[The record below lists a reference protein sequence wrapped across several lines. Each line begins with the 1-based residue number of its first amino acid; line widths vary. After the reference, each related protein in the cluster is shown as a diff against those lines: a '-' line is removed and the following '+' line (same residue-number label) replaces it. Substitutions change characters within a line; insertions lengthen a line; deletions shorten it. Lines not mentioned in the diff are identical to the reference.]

1 MPRIQP
7 LAPEVVN
14 QIAAGEV
21 IERPA
26 SVAKELL
33 ENSLDALATRI
44 EVDVAAGG
52 TELIRVTDDGEGV
65 PEEDLPLALT
75 QHATSKLRAPADLFT
90 VATMGFRGEALAS
103 IASVSRFRFRSR
115 PEGQE
120 LAAEI
125 ASEGGV
131 LAPVTPRGGAVGT
144 TAEVRD
150 LFFNV
155 PARRKFLKT
164 QATEFGHLAEQFTRV
179 ALANP
184 RLHAVLRH
192 NGKTVYDLP
201 PAADLRD
208 RLSTFFGAKIAERLI
223 PIRSESDAARLWGFA
238 GHPGDAKGSRKGQY
252 LFLNGRWITDRS
264 LQHALGEAYRG
275 LVMIGR
281 HPISFLFLETA
292 PDAADVNVHPTKSEV
307 RFRDGAGLY
316 RQLLGTL
323 RTEFLKRDFEQRFHL
338 PGDPAK
344 QPDAPATLP
353 EQQAELAD
361 GFADWAR
368 AALMRAENEPVPAP
382 SASPSPGSPSPLGG
396 APPEIPPEPS
406 RAPPS
411 GDGEPGRAKERGDA
425 PAITRAMQVLD
436 TYLVL
441 ETDAGLQ
448 VIDQHALHERVM
460 YETLRRRVLG
470 EGVEIQRLLVPE
482 SVDLDAKRHAAV
494 LEHAAVLGEL
504 GFEVEDFGG
513 TTVLLNGFPLLLRR
527 ADPVAVLADAADAL
541 AESPKAPDRRDL
553 LDSLLHMMSCKAAV
567 KAGQRLSP
575 EEIDALLTARHL
587 VDDAHHCPHGRPTAL
602 TLSRDDLDRQFGRMG

>member
-33 ENSLDALATRI
+33 ENSLDALATRV

-52 TELIRVTDDGEGV
+52 TELIRVADDGEGV

-131 LAPVTPRGGAVGT
+131 LTPATPRGGAVGT

-208 RLSTFFGAKIAERLI
+208 RLSTFFGAKIADRLI
-223 PIRSESDAARLWGFA
+223 PVRSESDAARLWGFA

-292 PDAADVNVHPTKSEV
+292 PDAADVNVHPTKCEV

-344 QPDAPATLP
+344 PKEAPATLP

-368 AALMRAENEPVPAP
+368 AALMRARDEPVPEVEPAP
-382 SASPSPGSPSPLGG
+382 DIAAKPQAEVPPEERSEP
-396 APPEIPPEPS
+396 APPPLAVS
-406 RAPPS
+406 RAPAQ
-411 GDGEPGRAKERGDA
+411 EPTV
-425 PAITRAMQVLD
+425 TRAMQVLD

-470 EGVEIQRLLVPE
+470 EGVEVQRLLVPE

-513 TTVLLNGFPLLLRR
+513 TTVLLNGFPILLKR
-527 ADPVAVLADAADAL
+527 ADPAAVLADAADAL
-541 AESPKAPDRRDL
+541 AESPKTPDRRDL

>member
-1 MPRIQP
+1 MPRIEP

-44 EVDVAAGG
+44 TLDAEAGG
-52 TELIRVTDDGEGV
+52 TELIRVVDDGEGV
-65 PEEDLPLALT
+65 AEDQLPLALT
-75 QHATSKLRAPADLFT
+75 QHATSKLRTPADLFT

-103 IASVSRFRFRSR
+103 IASVSRFRLRSR
-115 PEGQE
+115 PEGQPH
-120 LAAEI
+120 AAEMT
-125 ASEGGV
+125 AEGGV
-131 LAPVTPRGGAVGT
+131 LTGPSPAGGGFGT

-164 QATEFGHLAEQFTRV
+164 QATEFGHLAEQFVRV

-184 RLHAVLRH
+184 RLHATLRH
-192 NGKTVYDLP
+192 NGKVVHDLP
-201 PAADLRD
+201 PAADVRD
-208 RLSTFFGAKIAERLI
+208 RLAAFHGRDLAERLI
-223 PIRSESDAARLWGFA
+223 PVESASDAARLWGYA
-238 GHPGDAKGSRKGQY
+238 GHPGDSKGSRRGQY

-281 HPISFLFLETA
+281 HPVAFLFLETA

-316 RQLLGTL
+316 RQLLSTL
-323 RTEFLKRDFEQRFHL
+323 RTKFLTLNFEQKFRL
-338 PGDPAK
+338 PGAKSGDEPAK
-344 QPDAPATLP
+344 PTLSEP
-353 EQQAELAD
+353 QAELAD

-368 AALMRAENEPVPAP
+368 AALVRAEGEPVPELEEA
-382 SASPSPGSPSPLGG
+382 SAGIDPHAKPQATDDPEPPLAVSRKDSPHDPSPPPHAPVKPL
-396 APPEIPPEPS
+396 
-406 RAPPS
+406 
-411 GDGEPGRAKERGDA
+411 
-425 PAITRAMQVLD
+425 RAMQVLD
-436 TYLVL
+436 TYLVV
-441 ETDAGLQ
+441 ESDAGLQ

-482 SVDLDAKRHAAV
+482 SVELDARRHAAV
-494 LEHAAVLGEL
+494 LEHAATLAEL

-513 TTVLLNGFPLLLRR
+513 TTVLLSGFPVLMKR
-527 ADPVAVLADAADAL
+527 ADPVATLRDAAEALAD
-541 AESPKAPDRRDL
+541 SPKAPDRRDL

-567 KAGQRLSP
+567 KAGQRLGP
-575 EEIDALLTARHL
+575 DEVDALLTARHL

>member
-44 EVDVAAGG
+44 ELDVAAGG
-52 TELIRVTDDGEGV
+52 TELIRVSDDGEGV
-65 PEEDLPLALT
+65 PEEDLPLALA
-75 QHATSKLRAPADLFT
+75 QHATSKLRTPADLFT

-125 ASEGGV
+125 AAEGGT
-131 LAPVTPRGGAVGT
+131 LTPIAPRGGGFGT
-144 TAEVRD
+144 TVEVRD

-184 RLHAVLRH
+184 RLRCTLRH
-192 NGKTVYDLP
+192 NGKVIHDLP
-201 PAADLRD
+201 PASDVRD
-208 RLSTFFGAKIAERLI
+208 RLATFYGGELAGRLI
-223 PIRSESDAARLWGFA
+223 PVESASDAARLWGFA
-238 GHPGDAKGSRKGQY
+238 GHPGDSKGSRKGQY

-275 LVMIGR
+275 LVMVGR
-281 HPISFLFLETA
+281 HPVAFLFLETA

-316 RQLLGTL
+316 RQLLSTL
-323 RTEFLKRDFEQRFHL
+323 RTKFLSLNFEQKFHL
-338 PGDPAK
+338 PS
-344 QPDAPATLP
+344 PDAAAKPAL
-353 EQQAELAD
+353 EESQAELAD

-368 AALMRAENEPVPAP
+368 AALLKARDEPVPEP
-382 SASPSPGSPSPLGG
+382 EPDSPGDIDEPRDAEARPDPGVAGEASH
-396 APPEIPPEPS
+396 AKPP
-406 RAPPS
+406 AV
-411 GDGEPGRAKERGDA
+411 
-425 PAITRAMQVLD
+425 TRAMQVLD
-436 TYLVL
+436 TYLVV
-441 ETDAGLQ
+441 ESDAGLQ

-470 EGVEIQRLLVPE
+470 EGVEVQRLLVPE
-482 SVDLDAKRHAAV
+482 SVELDARRHAAV
-494 LEHAAVLGEL
+494 LEHVGILAEL

-513 TTVLLNGFPLLLRR
+513 TTVLLAGFPVLMRR
-527 ADPVAVLADAADAL
+527 ADPAAALRDAADAL
-541 AESPKAPDRRDL
+541 ADSPKSPDRRDL

-567 KAGQRLSP
+567 KAGQRLNHD
-575 EEIDALLTARHL
+575 EIDALLSARHL

>member
-33 ENSLDALATRI
+33 ENSLDALATRVTL
-44 EVDVAAGG
+44 EAEAGG

-75 QHATSKLRAPADLFT
+75 QHATSKLRTPADLFT

-115 PEGQE
+115 PEGQD

-125 ASEGGV
+125 AAEGGA
-131 LAPVTPRGGAVGT
+131 LTPVTPRGAGFGT
-144 TAEVRD
+144 TVEVRD

-164 QATEFGHLAEQFTRV
+164 QATEFGHLAEQFARV

-184 RLHAVLRH
+184 RLHATLRH
-192 NGKTVYDLP
+192 NGKAVHDLP
-201 PAADLRD
+201 PAADVRD
-208 RLSTFFGAKIAERLI
+208 RLAAFHGGALAGRLI
-223 PIRSESDAARLWGFA
+223 PVESASDAARLWGFA
-238 GHPGDAKGSRKGQY
+238 GHPGDAKGSRRGQY

-275 LVMIGR
+275 LVMVGR
-281 HPISFLFLETA
+281 HPVAFLFLETA

-316 RQLLGTL
+316 RQLLSTL
-323 RTEFLKRDFEQRFHL
+323 RTKFLSLNFEQKFHL
-338 PGDPAK
+338 PGR
-344 QPDAPATLP
+344 APAEAARASLP
-353 EQQAELAD
+353 EPQAELAD

-368 AALMRAENEPVPAP
+368 AALLKAEGEPVPEREEMPEVDPYAKPQAP
-382 SASPSPGSPSPLGG
+382 DDVEQPLAVSREDSPDRSTSAQTPVKPL
-396 APPEIPPEPS
+396 
-406 RAPPS
+406 
-411 GDGEPGRAKERGDA
+411 
-425 PAITRAMQVLD
+425 RAMQVLD
-436 TYLVL
+436 TYLVI

-460 YETLRRRVLG
+460 YEALRRRVLG

-482 SVDLDAKRHAAV
+482 SVELDARRHAAV
-494 LEHAAVLGEL
+494 LEHAGTLGEL

-513 TTVLLNGFPLLLRR
+513 TTVLLAGFPVLLRR
-527 ADPVAVLADAADAL
+527 ADPAAVLRDAADAL
-541 AESPKAPDRRDL
+541 ADSPKTPDRRDL
-553 LDSLLHMMSCKAAV
+553 LDALLHMMSCKAAV
-567 KAGQRLSP
+567 KAGQRLGP
-575 EEIDALLTARHL
+575 GEIDALLTARHL

>member
-1 MPRIQP
+1 MPRIEP

-44 EVDVAAGG
+44 TLEAEAGG
-52 TELIRVTDDGEGV
+52 TELIRVVDDGEGV
-65 PEEDLPLALT
+65 AEDQLPLALT
-75 QHATSKLRAPADLFT
+75 QHATSKLRTPADLFT

-103 IASVSRFRFRSR
+103 IASVSRFRLRSR
-115 PEGQE
+115 PEDQPH
-120 LAAEI
+120 AAEMT
-125 ASEGGV
+125 AEGGV
-131 LAPVTPRGGAVGT
+131 LTGPNPAGGGFGT

-164 QATEFGHLAEQFTRV
+164 QATEFGHLAEQFVRV

-184 RLHAVLRH
+184 RLHATLRH
-192 NGKTVYDLP
+192 NGKVVHDLP
-201 PAADLRD
+201 PANDVRD
-208 RLSTFFGAKIAERLI
+208 RLAAFHGRDLAERLI
-223 PIRSESDAARLWGFA
+223 PVESASDAARLWGFA
-238 GHPGDAKGSRKGQY
+238 GHPEDSKGSRRGQY

-281 HPISFLFLETA
+281 HPVAFLFLETA

-316 RQLLGTL
+316 RQLLSTL
-323 RTEFLKRDFEQRFHL
+323 RTKFLTLNFEQRFHL
-338 PGDPAK
+338 PGAK
-344 QPDAPATLP
+344 RDDDVPKPTLAEP
-353 EQQAELAD
+353 QAELAD

-368 AALMRAENEPVPAP
+368 AALMRAEGEPVPEPDPDFPAP
-382 SASPSPGSPSPLGG
+382 PGSPSPLGG
-396 APPEIPPEPS
+396 ASFERDE
-406 RAPPS
+406 REDAGAPPS
-411 GDGEPGRAKERGDA
+411 GDGELASPVK
-425 PAITRAMQVLD
+425 PLRAMQVLD
-436 TYLVL
+436 TYLVV
-441 ETDAGLQ
+441 ESDAGLQ

-482 SVDLDAKRHAAV
+482 SVELDARRHTAV
-494 LEHAAVLGEL
+494 LEHAGTLGEL

-513 TTVLLNGFPLLLRR
+513 TTVLLSGFPVLLRR
-527 ADPVAVLADAADAL
+527 ADPAAVLRDAADAL
-541 AESPKAPDRRDL
+541 ADSPKAPDRRDL

-567 KAGQRLSP
+567 KAGQRLDPS
-575 EEIDALLTARHL
+575 EVDALLTARHL

>member
-1 MPRIQP
+1 MPRIEP

-44 EVDVAAGG
+44 TLEAGAGG
-52 TELIRVTDDGEGV
+52 TELIRVVDDGEGV
-65 PEEDLPLALT
+65 AEDQLPLALT
-75 QHATSKLRAPADLFT
+75 QHATSKLRTPADLFT

-103 IASVSRFRFRSR
+103 IASVSRFKLKSR
-115 PEGQE
+115 PEDQDH
-120 LAAEI
+120 AAEI
-125 ASEGGV
+125 VAEGGV
-131 LAPVTPRGGAVGT
+131 ISGPRLAGGGFGT

-164 QATEFGHLAEQFTRV
+164 KATEFGHLVEQFTRV

-184 RLHAVLRH
+184 RLHATLRH
-192 NGKTVYDLP
+192 DGKVVHDLP
-201 PAADLRD
+201 PAADVRD
-208 RLSTFFGAKIAERLI
+208 RLAAFHGKALAERLI
-223 PIRSESDAARLWGFA
+223 PVESASDAARLWGFA
-238 GHPGDAKGSRKGQY
+238 GHPEDSKGSRRGQY

-281 HPISFLFLETA
+281 HPVAFLFLETA

-307 RFRDGAGLY
+307 RFRDGSGLY
-316 RQLLGTL
+316 RQLLSTL
-323 RTEFLKRDFEQRFHL
+323 RTKFLTLNFEQRFHL
-338 PGDPAK
+338 PGAK
-344 QPDAPATLP
+344 RAEDEPPKPTLSEP
-353 EQQAELAD
+353 QAELAD

-368 AALMRAENEPVPAP
+368 AALVRAEGEPVPEP
-382 SASPSPGSPSPLGG
+382 EESSGS
-396 APPEIPPEPS
+396 IP
-406 RAPPS
+406 
-411 GDGEPGRAKERGDA
+411 DAKPQAMGDA
-425 PAITRAMQVLD
+425 EHPLAVSRENSPDGSTFPQNAPAKPLRAMQVLD
-436 TYLVL
+436 TYLVV
-441 ETDAGLQ
+441 ESDAGLQ

-460 YETLRRRVLG
+460 YESLRRRVLG

-482 SVDLDAKRHAAV
+482 SVELDARRYAAV
-494 LEHAAVLGEL
+494 LEHADTLAEL

-513 TTVLLNGFPLLLRR
+513 TTVLLSGFPVLLRR
-527 ADPVAVLADAADAL
+527 ADPAAVLRDAADSL
-541 AESPKAPDRRDL
+541 ADSPKKPDRRDL

-567 KAGQRLSP
+567 KAGQRLGP
-575 EEIDALLTARHL
+575 EEVDALLTARHL

>member
-44 EVDVAAGG
+44 ELDAEAGG
-52 TELIRVTDDGEGV
+52 TQLIRVTDDGEGV
-65 PEEDLPLALT
+65 PEEELPLALT
-75 QHATSKLRAPADLFT
+75 QHATSKLRGPADLFT

-103 IASVSRFRFRSR
+103 IASVSRFRLRSR
-115 PEGQE
+115 PAGQE

-125 ASEGGV
+125 AAEGGV
-131 LAPVTPRGGAVGT
+131 LTPAAPRGGAVGT

-164 QATEFGHLAEQFTRV
+164 HATEFGHLAEQFVRV
-179 ALANP
+179 ATANP

-201 PAADLRD
+201 PAADVRE
-208 RLSTFFGAKIAERLI
+208 RLAAFHGADLAGRLI
-223 PIRSESDAARLWGFA
+223 PVRSESDAAVLWGYA
-238 GHPGDAKGSRKGQY
+238 GHPADSKGSRRGQS
-252 LFLNGRWITDRS
+252 LFLNGRWITDRG
-264 LQHALGEAYRG
+264 LQHALSEAYRG
-275 LVMIGR
+275 LVMVGR
-281 HPISFLFLETA
+281 HPVAFLFLETA
-292 PDAADVNVHPTKSEV
+292 PDAADVNVHPTKCEV

-316 RQLLGTL
+316 RQLLATL
-323 RTEFLKRDFEQRFHL
+323 RGEFLKRDFEQRFHL
-338 PGDPAK
+338 PGDPAGRSE
-344 QPDAPATLP
+344 PAALP
-353 EQQAELAD
+353 ETQAELAD

-368 AALMRAENEPVPAP
+368 AALLQAEAEPVPDVEHDD
-382 SASPSPGSPSPLGG
+382 
-396 APPEIPPEPS
+396 APPAHDRVKAE
-406 RAPPS
+406 APPGLGVTGVAEES
-411 GDGEPGRAKERGDA
+411 PAP

-470 EGVEIQRLLVPE
+470 EGVETQRLLVPE
-482 SVDLDAKRHAAV
+482 SVELDAKRHAAV
-494 LEHAAVLGEL
+494 LEHAGVLGEL

-513 TTVLLNGFPLLLRR
+513 TTVLLNGFPVLLKR
-527 ADPVAVLADAADAL
+527 ADPAAVLADAADAL
-541 AESPKAPDRRDL
+541 ADSPKTPDRRDL

-567 KAGQRLSP
+567 KAGQRLAP
-575 EEIDALLTARHL
+575 GEIDALLSARHL

-602 TLSRDDLDRQFGRMG
+602 TLSRDDLDRRFGRMG

>member
-44 EVDVAAGG
+44 EVDVTAGG

-75 QHATSKLRAPADLFT
+75 QHATSKLRTPADLFT

-115 PEGQE
+115 PGGQE

-125 ASEGGV
+125 AAEGGT
-131 LAPVTPRGGAVGT
+131 LTPITPRGGAFGT
-144 TAEVRD
+144 TVEVRD

-164 QATEFGHLAEQFTRV
+164 QATEFGHLAEQFARV

-184 RLHAVLRH
+184 RLHATLRH
-192 NGKTVYDLP
+192 NGKVVHDLP
-201 PAADLRD
+201 PAADLPE
-208 RLSTFFGAKIAERLI
+208 RLATFFGSQVAERLI

-281 HPISFLFLETA
+281 HPIAFLFLETA
-292 PDAADVNVHPTKSEV
+292 PDAADVNVHPTKCEV

-316 RQLLGTL
+316 RQLLATL

-344 QPDAPATLP
+344 RPEPAATLSLP
-353 EQQAELAD
+353 SLPDRQAELAD

-368 AALMRAENEPVPAP
+368 AALLKAEGEPVPP
-382 SASPSPGSPSPLGG
+382 VDP
-396 APPEIPPEPS
+396 APPPETQPEPH
-406 RAPPS
+406 AEGPQTLGVALKP
-411 GDGEPGRAKERGDA
+411 A
-425 PAITRAMQVLD
+425 PAPIVTRAMQVLD

-482 SVDLDAKRHAAV
+482 SVELDAKRHAAL
-494 LEHAAVLGEL
+494 LEHADTLGEL

-513 TTVLLNGFPLLLRR
+513 TTALLNGFPVLLKR
-527 ADPVAVLADAADAL
+527 ADPVATLADLADAL
-541 AESPKAPDRRDL
+541 ADAPKRPDRRDL

-575 EEIDALLTARHL
+575 EEIDALLSARHL

>member
-52 TELIRVTDDGEGV
+52 TELIRIADDGEGV

-75 QHATSKLRAPADLFT
+75 QHATSKLRTPADLFT

-103 IASVSRFRFRSR
+103 IASVSRFKFRSR

-125 ASEGGV
+125 AAEGGSIT
-131 LAPVTPRGGAVGT
+131 PVTPRGGPLGT
-144 TAEVRD
+144 TVEVRD

-164 QATEFGHLAEQFTRV
+164 NATEFGHLAEQFTRV

-184 RLHAVLRH
+184 RLHATLRH
-192 NGKTVYDLP
+192 NGKVVYDLP
-201 PAADLRD
+201 PAVDLRD
-208 RLSTFFGAKIAERLI
+208 RLATFFGSKIAERLI
-223 PIRSESDAARLWGFA
+223 PVSSESDIARLWGFA
-238 GHPGDAKGSRKGQY
+238 GHPGDSKGSRKGNY

-264 LQHALGEAYRG
+264 LQHALSEAYRG

-292 PDAADVNVHPTKSEV
+292 PDAADVNVHPTKCEV
-307 RFRDGAGLY
+307 RFRDSSSLY

-344 QPDAPATLP
+344 AKEQPASLP
-353 EQQAELAD
+353 EKQAELAD

-368 AALMRAENEPVPAP
+368 AALMKAESEPVPEVESPPLPDLPVASTESPPHNAEAP
-382 SASPSPGSPSPLGG
+382 QSLRVT
-396 APPEIPPEPS
+396 EPNQK
-406 RAPPS
+406 PKPQ
-411 GDGEPGRAKERGDA
+411 DVT
-425 PAITRAMQVLD
+425 ITRAMQVLD

-482 SVDLDAKRHAAV
+482 SVELDAKRHAAV
-494 LEHAAVLGEL
+494 LEHADTLGEL

-513 TTVLLNGFPLLLRR
+513 TTVLLNGFPVLLKR
-527 ADPVAVLADAADAL
+527 ADPTAVLSDAADAL
-541 AESPKAPDRRDL
+541 ADSPKTPDRRDL